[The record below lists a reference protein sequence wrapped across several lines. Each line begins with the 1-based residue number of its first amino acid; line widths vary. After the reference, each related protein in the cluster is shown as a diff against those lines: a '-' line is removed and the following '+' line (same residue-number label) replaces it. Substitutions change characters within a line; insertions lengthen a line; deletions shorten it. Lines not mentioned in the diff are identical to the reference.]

1 MAQGNR
7 LAGPR
12 NLKIFSLLMGMT
24 LCGSGLLCAFLY
36 GQSAKPDT
44 NTSPK
49 EVALQVIVVNTREQA
64 NHVLERL
71 KAGYDFAALA
81 KEKSID
87 PTADSGGYM
96 GRMEPTSLRPELREA
111 LKGVGPGQISAVTRI
126 PSGYAI
132 LKVLPERKAAEIENA
147 PKARLQALSAFGSV
161 LKSPGI
167 SGFGDANDALLR
179 FPKPQGWERDFVL
192 GCQMRMQ
199 SLTAAME
206 GMEKVLAPSNRQ
218 ALEQQPPLDVM
229 QEHVALGELDSYQGN
244 MDAAIEQYEE
254 AYRIASEKVPQAIPL
269 MDFTLGVAYLHRSD
283 MVNEAFSAPREKCLF
298 PMRPGNAYKK
308 TADAQKAIE
317 HFSKCLEYRPQSL
330 DSRWFMNL
338 AYATLGEYPDEVPE
352 KYRIPLS
359 AFESKESAAR
369 FVDVAP
375 AAGVDTFS
383 MAGGVIVDDFEN
395 NGRLDILTSSMDMCQ
410 PLRYFHNN
418 DDGTF
423 TDRARE
429 AGLVKQLGGLNII
442 QTDYNNDGC
451 TDFLVLRGG
460 WEFPERLS
468 LMKNNCDGTFTD
480 VTDASGLGEAL
491 VASQTAVWA
500 DINNDGLLDL
510 FVGNE
515 SGGNQLFLNKGD
527 GTFENISHSAGID
540 NTGQT
545 KSVVAADYDN
555 DGYVDF
561 YATDYLGQN
570 HLYHNN
576 HDNTFTDVAAQAGVA
591 GVGPSFVAW
600 FFDYDNCGLPD
611 LFVTSYFVSVDE
623 SIRTYL
629 GLPHNAGTLKL
640 YKNLGN
646 GTFKDV
652 TVETGLDKVFMP
664 MGANFGDIDND
675 GFLDI
680 YLGNGNPSYASV
692 LPHVLLRN
700 HEGKYFVDVTASSG
714 TGELHKGHGVAFA
727 DLQRR
732 GYEDIVTE
740 TGGATPGDR
749 HTLRLFANTAS
760 GNDWINLKLV
770 GVKSNRAAI
779 GARIK
784 VTVKNEG
791 KEARAIYRTVGS
803 GGSFGASPLEQHI
816 GLGKSAQIENI
827 EVYWP
832 ASSPHQ
838 SFTRV
843 GKNQFWEIREDSKQV
858 KRLDRREVPFRMSKP
873 QPAASAQQE
882 RGEPAWV
889 RP

>member
-1 MAQGNR
+1 MAQGNW
-7 LAGPR
+7 LAGLR

-832 ASSPHQ
+832 ASSTHQ

>member
-1 MAQGNR
+1 MAG
-7 LAGPR
+7 LR

-832 ASSPHQ
+832 ASSTHQ

>member
-1 MAQGNR
+1 M
-7 LAGPR
+7 
-12 NLKIFSLLMGMT
+12 
-24 LCGSGLLCAFLY
+24 LCGSGLLCALVY
-36 GQSAKPDT
+36 GQSVKHDEDA
-44 NTSPK
+44 SRK
-49 EVALQVIVVNTREQA
+49 EIALQVIVVNTPEQA
-64 NHVLERL
+64 NQVLERL
-71 KAGYDFAALA
+71 KVGYDFASLA

-96 GRMEPTSLRPELREA
+96 GRMDPASLRPELRDA
-111 LKGVGPGQISAVTRI
+111 VKGVGPGKISAVTRI

-132 LKVLPERKAAEIENA
+132 LKVVPENKAAEIENA

-179 FPKPQGWERDFVL
+179 FTKAQGWERDFVL
-192 GCQMRMQ
+192 GCQMRTQ
-199 SLTAAME
+199 SLATATE
-206 GMEKVLAPSNRQ
+206 SMEKLLAPSNRK
-218 ALEQQPPLDVM
+218 AVDQQEPLDVM
-229 QEHVALGELDSYQGN
+229 QEHVSLGELYSYQGK

-254 AYRIASEKVPQAIPL
+254 AYRIASERVPRAVPL
-269 MDFTLGVAYLHRSD
+269 MEFTLGIARLHRSD
-283 MVNEAFSAPREKCLF
+283 MANGAFSAPGEKCLF
-298 PMRPGNAYKK
+298 PMRPGHTYEK
-308 TADAQKAIE
+308 TEDAKKAIQ
-317 HFSKCLEYRPQSL
+317 HFAKCLEYRPESL

-338 AYATLGEYPDEVPE
+338 AYASLGEYPDGVPE
-352 KYRIPLS
+352 KYLIPLS
-359 AFESKESAAR
+359 AFESKERVNR

-375 AAGVDTFS
+375 AVGVDTFS
-383 MAGGVIVDDFEN
+383 QAGGVIVDDFEN

-418 DDGTF
+418 GDGTF
-423 TDRARE
+423 TDRAGE
-429 AGLVKQLGGLNII
+429 AGLARQLGGLNII

-460 WEFPERLS
+460 WEFPERMS
-468 LMKNNCDGTFTD
+468 LLKNNCDGTFTD
-480 VTDASGLGEAL
+480 VTDASGLGDTL

-515 SGGNQLFLNKGD
+515 SGGNLLFLNKGD
-527 GTFENISHSAGID
+527 GTFENISRSAGID
-540 NTGQT
+540 KSAGQI

-561 YATDYLGQN
+561 YVTDYLGEN

-576 HDNTFTDVAAQAGVA
+576 HDNTFTDVAPQAGVA
-591 GVGPSFVAW
+591 GLGPSFVAW

-623 SIRTYL
+623 SMRTYL

-700 HEGKYFVDVTASSG
+700 QEGKYFVDVTASSG

-770 GVKSNRAAI
+770 GVKSNRPAI

-791 KEARAIYRTVGS
+791 NPARAIYRTVGS
-803 GGSFGASPLEQHI
+803 GGSFGASPFEQHI
-816 GLGKSAQIENI
+816 GLGKSAKIERI
-827 EVYWP
+827 EVDWP
-832 ASSPHQ
+832 ASSMHQ
-838 SFTRV
+838 SFTGV
-843 GKNQFWEIREDSKQV
+843 GKNQFWEIREDSKV
-858 KRLDRREVPFRMSKP
+858 AKRLERKMVPFHLS
-873 QPAASAQQE
+873 AAQGGSGSGQYSQRESSEA
-882 RGEPAWV
+882 

>member
-1 MAQGNR
+1 MALGNWFGGLR
-7 LAGPR
+7 HRKTLG
-12 NLKIFSLLMGMT
+12 LLMGT
-24 LCGSGLLCAFLY
+24 ILCGSGLLCAFLY
-36 GQSAKPDT
+36 GQSAKPDD
-44 NTSPK
+44 SAKPK
-49 EVALQVIVVNTREQA
+49 EVALQVIVVNTSEQA
-64 NHVLERL
+64 NRVLERL

-96 GRMEPTSLRPELREA
+96 GRMDLASLRPELREA
-111 LKGVGPGQISAVTRI
+111 VGGVRPGQISAVARI
-126 PSGYAI
+126 PLGYAI
-132 LKVLPERKAAEIENA
+132 LKVLPESKAAEIENA

-161 LKSPGI
+161 TKAPGI
-167 SGFGDANDALLR
+167 SGFGDADDALTR
-179 FPKPQGWERDFVL
+179 FPKLEGWNRDSVV
-192 GCQMRMQ
+192 GCQMRTQ
-199 SLTAAME
+199 SLAAATE
-206 GMEKVLAPSNRQ
+206 GLEKLFAPSNRQ
-218 ALEQQPPLDVM
+218 MLDQQQPLDVM
-229 QEHVALGELDSYQGN
+229 QEHVALGEIYSYEGKMDS
-244 MDAAIEQYEE
+244 AIEQYEK
-254 AYRIASEKVPQAIPL
+254 AYRIASEKVPRAIPL
-269 MDFTLGVAYLHRSD
+269 MEFTLGGAHLLHSD
-283 MVNEAFSAPREKCLF
+283 MVNEAFSAPGEKCLF
-298 PMRPGNAYKK
+298 PMRPGNGYKK

-317 HFSKCLEYRPQSL
+317 YFSKCLEYRPQSL
-330 DSRWFMNL
+330 DTRWLLNL
-338 AYATLGEYPDEVPE
+338 AYATLGTYPDGVPE

-359 AFESKESAAR
+359 AFESKERVDR

-383 MAGGVIVDDFEN
+383 QAGGVIVDDFEN

-410 PLRYFHNN
+410 SLRYFHNN
-418 DDGTF
+418 GNGTF

-429 AGLVKQLGGLNII
+429 AGLAKQMGGLNII

-451 TDFLVLRGG
+451 LDFLVLRGG
-460 WEFPERLS
+460 WEFPQRLS

-480 VTDASGLGEAL
+480 VTDASGLGDVI

-500 DINNDGLLDL
+500 DINNDGWLDL

-527 GTFENISHSAGID
+527 GTFENISRSAGIEKSV
-540 NTGQT
+540 QT

-561 YATDYLGQN
+561 YVTDYLGEN
-570 HLYHNN
+570 RLYHNN
-576 HDNTFTDVAAQAGVA
+576 HNNTFTDVAAEAGVQ
-591 GVGPSFVAW
+591 GIGPSFVAW

-623 SIRTYL
+623 SMRTYL

-652 TVETGLDKVFMP
+652 TAETGLDKVFMP

-675 GFLDI
+675 GFLDL

-727 DLQRR
+727 DLERR

-770 GVKSNRAAI
+770 GVKSNRPAI

-784 VTVKNEG
+784 VTVKNEARRSARSTAPW
-791 KEARAIYRTVGS
+791 EAAGL
-803 GGSFGASPLEQHI
+803 LER
-816 GLGKSAQIENI
+816 LLL
-827 EVYWP
+827 
-832 ASSPHQ
+832 SS
-838 SFTRV
+838 T
-843 GKNQFWEIREDSKQV
+843 
-858 KRLDRREVPFRMSKP
+858 
-873 QPAASAQQE
+873 
-882 RGEPAWV
+882 
-889 RP
+889 

>member
-1 MAQGNR
+1 MAQGNW
-7 LAGPR
+7 LVGPTNR
-12 NLKIFSLLMGMT
+12 KRISFLSVVT
-24 LCGSGLLCAFLY
+24 LCGSGLLCVFLY

-44 NTSPK
+44 GAGPK
-49 EVALQVIVVNTREQA
+49 EVALQVIVVNTAEQA
-64 NHVLERL
+64 NRVLERL

-96 GRMEPTSLRPELREA
+96 GRMDPASLRPELRDAVKE
-111 LKGVGPGQISAVTRI
+111 VGPGQISAIARI

-132 LKVLPERKAAEIENA
+132 LKVLAESKAAEIENA

-161 LKSPGI
+161 IKSPGI

-179 FPKPQGWERDFVL
+179 FPKVQGWDRDSVV
-192 GCQMRMQ
+192 GCQMRAQ
-199 SLTAAME
+199 SLTAATE
-206 GMEKVLAPSNRQ
+206 SLKKLFAPSNRP
-218 ALEQQPPLDVM
+218 ALDQQQPMDVM
-229 QEHVALGELDSYQGN
+229 QEHVALGELYSYQGK
-244 MDAAIEQYEE
+244 MDEAIEQYEE
-254 AYRIASEKVPQAIPL
+254 AYRIASEKVPRAIPL
-269 MDFTLGVAYLHRSD
+269 MEFTLGIAHLHRSD
-283 MVNEAFSAPREKCLF
+283 MVNEAFSAPGEKCLF
-298 PMRPGNAYKK
+298 PMRPGNAYQK
-308 TADAQKAIE
+308 TGDAQKAIGY
-317 HFSKCLEYRPQSL
+317 FSKCLEYRPESL

-338 AYATLGEYPDEVPE
+338 AYASLGEYPDGVPA

-359 AFESKESAAR
+359 TFESKESVAR
-369 FVDVAP
+369 FIDVAP
-375 AAGVDTFS
+375 SVGVDTFS
-383 MAGGVIVDDFEN
+383 MAGSVIVDDFEN

-418 DDGTF
+418 GEGIF
-423 TDRARE
+423 TDRAKE
-429 AGLVKQLGGLNII
+429 AGLARQLGGLNII

-460 WEFPERLS
+460 WEFPERVS
-468 LMKNNCDGTFTD
+468 LLKNNCDGTFTD
-480 VTDASGLGEAL
+480 VTDASGLGATL

-527 GTFENISHSAGID
+527 GTFENISRTAGID
-540 NTGQT
+540 KPGQI

-561 YATDYLGQN
+561 YVNDYLGEN
-570 HLYHNN
+570 RLYHNN
-576 HDNTFTDVAAQAGVA
+576 HDNTFTDVAAEAGVA
-591 GVGPSFVAW
+591 GLGPSFVAW

-623 SIRTYL
+623 SLRTYL

-760 GNDWINLKLV
+760 GNDWINLKLA

-779 GARIK
+779 GSRIK

-816 GLGKSAQIENI
+816 GLGKSAQIESV
-827 EVYWP
+827 EVDW
-832 ASSPHQ
+832 AGSGTHQ
-838 SFTRV
+838 SFTGV
-843 GKNQFWEIREDSKQV
+843 GKNQFWEIREDRKEV
-858 KRLDRREVPFRMSKP
+858 KRLERRAVAFRVGKSSVADLP
-873 QPAASAQQE
+873 GEQ
-882 RGEPAWV
+882 RGESAGV

>member
-1 MAQGNR
+1 M
-7 LAGPR
+7 PDE
-12 NLKIFSLLMGMT
+12 
-24 LCGSGLLCAFLY
+24 
-36 GQSAKPDT
+36 SAKP
-44 NTSPK
+44 N
-49 EVALQVIVVNTREQA
+49 EVALQVIVVNTPEQA
-64 NHVLERL
+64 QRVLGRL
-71 KAGYDFAALA
+71 KAGYDFASLA
-81 KEKSID
+81 REKSID

-96 GRMEPTSLRPELREA
+96 GRMDPASLRPELRDA

-132 LKVLPERKAAEIENA
+132 LNVLPESRAAEIENA

-161 LKSPGI
+161 IKSPGI

-179 FPKPQGWERDFVL
+179 FPKAQGWERDSVL
-192 GCQMRMQ
+192 GCQMRTQ
-199 SLTAAME
+199 SLAAATASL
-206 GMEKVLAPSNRQ
+206 EKLLAPSNRQ
-218 ALEQQPPLDVM
+218 ALDQQEPLDVM
-229 QEHVALGELDSYQGN
+229 QEHVALGELYSYQGR

-254 AYRIASEKVPQAIPL
+254 AYHIASERVPGAVPL
-269 MDFTLGVAYLHRSD
+269 MEFTLGVAHLHRSD
-283 MVNEAFSAPREKCLF
+283 MVNKAFSAPGEKCLF
-298 PMRPGNAYKK
+298 PMRPGNAYKD

-338 AYATLGEYPDEVPE
+338 AYASLGAYPEGVPA

-359 AFESKESAAR
+359 AFESKESVSR

-375 AAGVDTFS
+375 SAGVDTFS
-383 MAGGVIVDDFEN
+383 MAGSVIVDDFEN
-395 NGRLDILTSSMDMCQ
+395 NGRLDILASSMDMCQ

-418 DDGTF
+418 GDGTF

-429 AGLVKQLGGLNII
+429 AGLSKQLGGLNII

-460 WEFPERLS
+460 WEFPERMS
-468 LMKNNCDGTFTD
+468 LLKNNCDGTFTD
-480 VTDASGLGEAL
+480 VTAASGLGDTL

-527 GTFENISHSAGID
+527 GRFENISRSAGID
-540 NTGQT
+540 KPGQI

-561 YATDYLGQN
+561 YVTDYLGEN

-591 GVGPSFVAW
+591 GLGPSFVAW

-623 SIRTYL
+623 SMRTYL

-675 GFLDI
+675 GFPDI

-727 DLQRR
+727 DLERR

-760 GNDWINLKLV
+760 GNDWVNLKLV
-770 GVKSNRAAI
+770 GVKSNRPAI

-803 GGSFGASPLEQHI
+803 GGSFGASPFEQHI
-816 GLGKSAQIENI
+816 GLGKSAQIETI
-827 EVYWP
+827 EVDWP
-832 ASSPHQ
+832 GSGTHQ
-838 SFTRV
+838 SFKGV
-843 GKNQFWEIREDSKQV
+843 AKNQFWEIREDSKEAE
-858 KRLDRREVPFRMSKP
+858 RLERKLVPFRLD
-873 QPAASAQQE
+873 SAQAGGLTEQHSL
-882 RGEPAWV
+882 GESSKV
-889 RP
+889 HR